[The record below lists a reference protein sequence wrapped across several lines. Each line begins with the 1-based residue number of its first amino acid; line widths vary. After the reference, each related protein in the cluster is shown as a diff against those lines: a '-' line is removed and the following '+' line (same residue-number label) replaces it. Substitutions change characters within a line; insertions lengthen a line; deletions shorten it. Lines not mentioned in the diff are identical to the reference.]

1 MSGELALIER
11 LDPLL
16 LAEVRRKRGPLIVGF
31 ALIAIA
37 ALIVSMLWPEK
48 YVASTTILVK
58 ERSIITPLLEG
69 RAVAT
74 GVADLAGIAREVIF
88 SRKVMDEVLKI
99 DDRIDQG
106 ASAIER
112 EKLIEGIA
120 RRTSVASPR
129 ENLIQITYSD
139 RDAEHALKITEC
151 LAARFIKASLDAKE
165 RESRDAFTFIENQVD
180 EYRKRLTLAEDKIKQ
195 YRAANDDATPGAEVD
210 ANTRIGQLRTQ
221 IEGARMDYMEQNSRA
236 GTLASQLSGES
247 GVITAQT
254 REGDYYHRLGDLQTE
269 LDKLLLSYTDKH
281 PDVIRLRHQIQD
293 VQDELAREQKNA
305 PPPNTSDANGGLPR
319 NVRFNPMYLDLRSKL
334 NDARRGMAVAGSRM
348 GTAQTLLNQ
357 ELARSKH
364 IANISH
370 ALAELNRD
378 YEVQRDI
385 YQDLLKR
392 RENAR
397 VSMQMDEEQRGLTL
411 SIQTPAQLP
420 LRPAGPRFFY
430 FAGSGLLLGLLI
442 PLGLLWSLLRFDP
455 RLRDANQIELLAG
468 LPILATVPRYVGMAQ
483 IRQRRRGSWQ
493 LAAVLSVVFL
503 AYAAVCVVH
512 LARIP

>member
-195 YRAANDDATPGAEVD
+195 YRAANDDATPGAV
-210 ANTRIGQLRTQ
+210 ALQL
-221 IEGARMDYMEQNSRA
+221 
-236 GTLASQLSGES
+236 
-247 GVITAQT
+247 
-254 REGDYYHRLGDLQTE
+254 
-269 LDKLLLSYTDKH
+269 
-281 PDVIRLRHQIQD
+281 
-293 VQDELAREQKNA
+293 
-305 PPPNTSDANGGLPR
+305 
-319 NVRFNPMYLDLRSKL
+319 
-334 NDARRGMAVAGSRM
+334 
-348 GTAQTLLNQ
+348 
-357 ELARSKH
+357 
-364 IANISH
+364 
-370 ALAELNRD
+370 
-378 YEVQRDI
+378 
-385 YQDLLKR
+385 
-392 RENAR
+392 
-397 VSMQMDEEQRGLTL
+397 MQ
-411 SIQTPAQLP
+411 
-420 LRPAGPRFFY
+420 
-430 FAGSGLLLGLLI
+430 
-442 PLGLLWSLLRFDP
+442 
-455 RLRDANQIELLAG
+455 
-468 LPILATVPRYVGMAQ
+468 
-483 IRQRRRGSWQ
+483 
-493 LAAVLSVVFL
+493 
-503 AYAAVCVVH
+503 
-512 LARIP
+512 